1 MPRIRAPR
9 LVLLVLV
16 RVVALVLV
24 LVLAMRRTA
33 VVTMT
38 ATVTATTLAAILAVT
53 LRSCPLAVA
62 ERTTSQAPLWART
75 MLKQVRCDAML
86 AVRGHNPLLLTLS
99 GACVVQRRKRWQWRR
114 CTERM
119 RHQRRPSQQ
128 QVAQVAQH

>member
-1 MPRIRAPR
+1 M
-9 LVLLVLV
+9 VLVLV
-16 RVVALVLV
+16 RVLVLVLEALVLV

-33 VVTMT
+33 VVMMM

-53 LRSCPLAVA
+53 LRRCPLAVA

-99 GACVVQRRKRWQWRR
+99 GACVVQRRKRWR
-114 CTERM
+114 
-119 RHQRRPSQQ
+119 
-128 QVAQVAQH
+128 